1 MSLVTLSATYGAGGS
16 EVGPELA
23 KRLGVPFVDRLITL
37 RVAARLAVSRASA
50 CAHDGVS
57 AGVLARALATL
68 APIGQAFGE
77 APATAPVGDRD
88 FREAT
93 EQVIFERA
101 ESGHGVILGRAAAV
115 VLRDDPLALH
125 VRLDGSREGAPTAGN
140 AAAGDRPSCGRAAHA
155 GNRPRTPRLRAPL
168 PQSRRTRPRP
178 LPPSDQLHRDRPHR
192 VRRGDRARGRGS
204 REGTPRKRLVEN
216 VSALISRGGPG
227 VVG

>member
-23 KRLGVPFVDRLITL
+23 KRLGVPFVDRLIPSE
-37 RVAARLAVSRASA
+37 VAARLAVSRASA

-125 VRLDGSREGAPTAGN
+125 VRLDGSREARLRQAMRLQGIDHPTAE
-140 AAAGDRPSCGRAAHA
+140 
-155 GNRPRTPRLRAPL
+155 
-168 PQSRRTRPRP
+168 RRMRET
-178 LPPSDQLHRDRPHR
+178 
-192 VRRGDRARGRGS
+192 DRARHAYVHRFHRADARDPALYHLLINSTVIDLTECVEVIALAAEGRV
-204 REGTPRKRLVEN
+204 RHAAQEAR
-216 VSALISRGGPG
+216 
-227 VVG
+227 